1 MGLSSSGGQQRTCTH
16 QFLDRAPSFKSII
29 FPDILHT
36 PHSWGLGTEEE
47 AAHSS
52 CCQEYSLVGA
62 HIVIVQLLQDTYI
75 HTFTHMYTHTCNTI
89 AYTVTYA
96 YTLCAQRH
104 TKPGL
109 HTPTC
114 PYSCIHSLRHTKKL
128 CATTHMF
135 ICTHTHMHLPMK
147 TIKCIHSYTHTITY
161 VCTEPHMHLL
171 TVTYRVTQ
179 PLTHVQWM
187 KTRCLRTCYFH
198 IHQQREPPTHSE
210 EERIL
215 PPLPQQP
222 VAGPGL
228 EVYEQLNSR
237 VQHHL
242 QLCGLQTS
250 LLLLSFIHTALS
262 EKSF

>member
-1 MGLSSSGGQQRTCTH
+1 MH
-16 QFLDRAPSFKSII
+16 
-29 FPDILHT
+29 
-36 PHSWGLGTEEE
+36 
-47 AAHSS
+47 
-52 CCQEYSLVGA
+52 
-62 HIVIVQLLQDTYI
+62 
-75 HTFTHMYTHTCNTI
+75 THTCNTI

-114 PYSCIHSLRHTKKL
+114 PYSCIHSLRHTKRL
-128 CATTHMF
+128 CATTHML
-135 ICTHTHMHLPMK
+135 ICTHTHMHLPMQ

-187 KTRCLRTCYFH
+187 ETRCLRTCYFH

-215 PPLPQQP
+215 PLTPTAASGWTRAGSVWTIKLTVAAPSATLWPPDLSPSPL
-222 VAGPGL
+222 
-228 EVYEQLNSR
+228 
-237 VQHHL
+237 
-242 QLCGLQTS
+242 
-250 LLLLSFIHTALS
+250 IHS
-262 EKSF
+262 YSP